1 MKISKPARIL
11 IAAVLIFLMLLS
23 LLPMMMVLINSF
35 KNHVDIVKNPL
46 AIQFT
51 AGLKNYSKAWES
63 GNFGRAI
70 LNSVVYTGSTVLITL
85 LVATPCAYV
94 IAFRKVKI
102 SGLILSYFM
111 MTMTMPCYLFLV
123 PLYRTYA
130 KMGWLGNH
138 VMVSFIL
145 AATSLP
151 LAITLL
157 RTFYVSIPK
166 ELEEA
171 ARIDGASEWRT
182 FTDVMFPM
190 IKPGVGALQVIWHVI
205 FPVLRPGLV
214 TVGIITGLNS
224 WNEFLV
230 SSTFLTGEK
239 NFTAMLA
246 LMSMNGPN
254 SANQGIN
261 MAATVTIVAPIILFF
276 ILMQRQFID
285 GMVSGSV
292 KG

>member
-1 MKISKPARIL
+1 MKIRKSSRTL
-11 IAAVLIFLMLLS
+11 IFSVLVFLMLIS
-23 LLPMMMVLINSF
+23 LLPMFMVLINSF
-35 KNHVDIVKNPL
+35 KNHVDIIKNPL
-46 AIQFT
+46 AIKFT
-51 AGLKNYSKAWES
+51 AGLKNYSKAWVS

-70 LNSVVYTGSTVLITL
+70 VNSIVYTGTTVLVTL
-85 LVATPCAYV
+85 LVSAPCAYV
-94 IAFRKVKI
+94 IAFRKIKV
-102 SGLILSYFM
+102 SGLVLAYFM

-123 PLYRTYA
+123 PLYRAYA

-138 VMVSFIL
+138 VMVAFIL

-171 ARIDGASEWRT
+171 ARIDGAGT
-182 FTDVMFPM
+182 M
-190 IKPGVGALQVIWHVI
+190 QVIWHVI
-205 FPVLRPGLV
+205 LPVLRPGLV
-214 TVGIITGLNS
+214 TVGITTALNS

-230 SSTFLTGEK
+230 SSTFLTGQK

-254 SANQGIN
+254 SSNQGIN

-276 ILMQRQFID
+276 IIMQRQFID

>member
-171 ARIDGASEWRT
+171 ARIDGAGT
-182 FTDVMFPM
+182 
-190 IKPGVGALQVIWHVI
+190 LQVIWHVI

>member
-1 MKISKPARIL
+1 M
-11 IAAVLIFLMLLS
+11 F
-23 LLPMMMVLINSF
+23 MVLINSF
-35 KNHVDIVKNPL
+35 KNHIDIVKNPL
-46 AIQFT
+46 SVKFT
-51 AGLKNYSKAWES
+51 AGVKNYVKAWNS

-70 LNSVVYTGSTVLITL
+70 MNSIIYTGTTVLVTL
-85 LVATPCAYV
+85 AVSAPCAYV
-94 IAFRKVKI
+94 IAFRKIKI
-102 SGLILSYFM
+102 SGLVLAYFM

-138 VMVSFIL
+138 VMVAFIL

-171 ARIDGASEWRT
+171 ARIDGAGT
-182 FTDVMFPM
+182 M
-190 IKPGVGALQVIWHVI
+190 QVIWHVI
-205 FPVLRPGLV
+205 LPVLRPGLV
-214 TVGIITGLNS
+214 TVGITTALNS

-254 SANQGIN
+254 SSNQGIN
-261 MAATVTIVAPIILFF
+261 MAATVTIVAPIIFFF
-276 ILMQRQFID
+276 IIMQRQFID

>member
-1 MKISKPARIL
+1 MKMRKSSRTLIL
-11 IAAVLIFLMLLS
+11 FVLVTLVLIS
-23 LLPMMMVLINSF
+23 LLPMFMVLINSF
-35 KNHVDIVKNPL
+35 KNHIDIVKNPL
-46 AIQFT
+46 SIKFT
-51 AGLKNYSKAWES
+51 AGVKNYVKAWNS

-70 LNSVVYTGSTVLITL
+70 INSIIYTGTTVLVTL
-85 LVATPCAYV
+85 AVSAPCAYV
-94 IAFRKVKI
+94 IAFRKIKI
-102 SGLILSYFM
+102 SGLVLAYFM

-138 VMVSFIL
+138 VMVAFIL

-171 ARIDGASEWRT
+171 ARIDGAGT
-182 FTDVMFPM
+182 M
-190 IKPGVGALQVIWHVI
+190 QVIWHVI
-205 FPVLRPGLV
+205 LPVLRPGLV
-214 TVGIITGLNS
+214 TVGITTALNS

-254 SANQGIN
+254 SSNQGIN
-261 MAATVTIVAPIILFF
+261 MAATVTIVAPIIFFF
-276 ILMQRQFID
+276 IIMQRQFID

>member
-1 MKISKPARIL
+1 MKMRKSSRTLIL
-11 IAAVLIFLMLLS
+11 FVLVTLVLIS
-23 LLPMMMVLINSF
+23 LLPMFMVLINSF
-35 KNHVDIVKNPL
+35 KNHIDIVKNPL
-46 AIQFT
+46 SIKFT
-51 AGLKNYSKAWES
+51 AGVKNYVKAWNS

-70 LNSVVYTGSTVLITL
+70 VNSIVYTGTTVLVTL
-85 LVATPCAYV
+85 LVSAPCAYV
-94 IAFRKVKI
+94 IAFRKIKI
-102 SGLILSYFM
+102 SGLVLAYFM

-123 PLYRTYA
+123 PLYRAYA

-138 VMVSFIL
+138 VMVAFIL

-171 ARIDGASEWRT
+171 ARIDGAGT
-182 FTDVMFPM
+182 M
-190 IKPGVGALQVIWHVI
+190 QVIWHVI
-205 FPVLRPGLV
+205 LPVLRPGLV
-214 TVGIITGLNS
+214 TVGITTALNS

-254 SANQGIN
+254 SSNQGIN
-261 MAATVTIVAPIILFF
+261 MAATVTIVAPIIIFF
-276 ILMQRQFID
+276 IIMQRQFID

>member
-1 MKISKPARIL
+1 MKIRKSSRTL
-11 IAAVLIFLMLLS
+11 IFAVLVFLVLIS
-23 LLPMMMVLINSF
+23 LLPMFMVLINSF
-35 KNHVDIVKNPL
+35 KNHVDIIKNPL
-46 AIQFT
+46 AIKFT
-51 AGLKNYSKAWES
+51 AGLKNYSKAWVS

-70 LNSVVYTGSTVLITL
+70 VNSIVYTGTTVLVTL
-85 LVATPCAYV
+85 LVSAPCAYV
-94 IAFRKVKI
+94 IAFHKIKI
-102 SGLILSYFM
+102 SGLVLAYFM

-123 PLYRTYA
+123 PLYRAYA

-138 VMVSFIL
+138 VMVAFIL

-171 ARIDGASEWRT
+171 ARIDGAGT
-182 FTDVMFPM
+182 M
-190 IKPGVGALQVIWHVI
+190 QVIWHVI
-205 FPVLRPGLV
+205 LPVLRPGLV
-214 TVGIITGLNS
+214 TVGITTALNS

-230 SSTFLTGEK
+230 SSTFLTGQK

-254 SANQGIN
+254 SSNQGIN

-276 ILMQRQFID
+276 IIMQRQFID

>member
-1 MKISKPARIL
+1 MKMRKSSRTLIL
-11 IAAVLIFLMLLS
+11 FVLVTLVLIS
-23 LLPMMMVLINSF
+23 LLPMFMVLINSF
-35 KNHVDIVKNPL
+35 KNHIDIVKNPL
-46 AIQFT
+46 SIKFT
-51 AGLKNYSKAWES
+51 AGVKNYVKAWNS

-70 LNSVVYTGSTVLITL
+70 MNSIVYTGTTVLVTL
-85 LVATPCAYV
+85 AVSAPCAYV
-94 IAFRKVKI
+94 IAFRKIKI
-102 SGLILSYFM
+102 SGLVLAYFM

-138 VMVSFIL
+138 VMVAFIL

-171 ARIDGASEWRT
+171 ARIDGAGT
-182 FTDVMFPM
+182 M
-190 IKPGVGALQVIWHVI
+190 QVIWHVI
-205 FPVLRPGLV
+205 LPVLRPGLV
-214 TVGIITGLNS
+214 TVGITTALNS

-254 SANQGIN
+254 SSNQGIN
-261 MAATVTIVAPIILFF
+261 MAATVTIVAPIIFFF
-276 ILMQRQFID
+276 IIMQRQFID

>member
-1 MKISKPARIL
+1 MNMRKSSRTLIL
-11 IAAVLIFLMLLS
+11 FVLVTLVLIS
-23 LLPMMMVLINSF
+23 LLPMFMVLINSF
-35 KNHVDIVKNPL
+35 KNHIDIVKNPL
-46 AIQFT
+46 SIKFT
-51 AGLKNYSKAWES
+51 AGVKNYVKAWNS

-70 LNSVVYTGSTVLITL
+70 MNSIVYTGTTVLVTL
-85 LVATPCAYV
+85 AVSAPCAYV
-94 IAFRKVKI
+94 IAFRKIKI
-102 SGLILSYFM
+102 SGLVLAYFM

-123 PLYRTYA
+123 PLYRAYA

-138 VMVSFIL
+138 VMVAFIL

-171 ARIDGASEWRT
+171 ARIDGAGT
-182 FTDVMFPM
+182 M
-190 IKPGVGALQVIWHVI
+190 QVIWHVI
-205 FPVLRPGLV
+205 LPVLRPGLV
-214 TVGIITGLNS
+214 TVGITTALNS

-254 SANQGIN
+254 SSNQGIN
-261 MAATVTIVAPIILFF
+261 MAATVTIVAPIIFFF
-276 ILMQRQFID
+276 IIMQRQFID

>member
-1 MKISKPARIL
+1 MKMRKSSRTVIL
-11 IAAVLIFLMLLS
+11 FVLVTLVLIS
-23 LLPMMMVLINSF
+23 LLAMFMVLINSF
-35 KNHVDIVKNPL
+35 KNHIDIVKNPL
-46 AIQFT
+46 SVKFT
-51 AGLKNYSKAWES
+51 AGVKNYVKAWNS

-70 LNSVVYTGSTVLITL
+70 MNSIIYTGTTVLVTL
-85 LVATPCAYV
+85 AVSAPCAYV
-94 IAFRKVKI
+94 IAFRKIKI
-102 SGLILSYFM
+102 SGLVLAYFM

-138 VMVSFIL
+138 VMVAFIL

-171 ARIDGASEWRT
+171 ARIDGAGT
-182 FTDVMFPM
+182 M
-190 IKPGVGALQVIWHVI
+190 QVIWHVI
-205 FPVLRPGLV
+205 LPVLRPGLV
-214 TVGIITGLNS
+214 TVGITTALNS

-254 SANQGIN
+254 SSNQGIN
-261 MAATVTIVAPIILFF
+261 MAATVTIVAPIIFFF
-276 ILMQRQFID
+276 IIMQRQFID